1 MYSKRGLPLTLHEIE
16 QMSGKESKHFGR
28 SLAKPLTSQSAGTES
43 CKRGRQKHPT
53 ETTRQVQDS
62 RVGFG
67 REALGVVHQKDE
79 HNEQHVLL

>member
-43 CKRGRQKHPT
+43 CKRIPQRQHGKCRT
-53 ETTRQVQDS
+53 AEW
-62 RVGFG
+62 GLG
-67 REALGVVHQKDE
+67 EALGIVHQKDE